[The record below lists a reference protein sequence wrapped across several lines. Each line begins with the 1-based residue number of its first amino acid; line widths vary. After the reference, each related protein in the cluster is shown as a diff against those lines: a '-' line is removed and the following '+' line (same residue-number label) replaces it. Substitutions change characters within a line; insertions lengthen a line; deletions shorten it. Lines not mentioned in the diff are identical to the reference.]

1 MERNMNR
8 EVETIR
14 EKVHT
19 TADAALIFML
29 SGSEGK
35 PFQRSDPAAAASL

>member
-1 MERNMNR
+1 MNR

-14 EKVHT
+14 EKST
-19 TADAALIFML
+19 YNSRCSIIFML